1 MWFKRSSS
9 AFEYISSRL
18 NRRGTLVSTTISI
31 RIGWKQRDQDLI
43 FQCYACFVS
52 CFFFSIY
59 CLALIRSLAF
69 HCFHRNAAFCW
80 LELHLLLFYFF
91 FSNHLPLKKSQI
103 HANQFLIGI
112 FLAIRNAPI
121 LVIGSTYTHTWSW
134 YACVIVCMYVCW
146 KSGFVLISYGHKRN
160 EQSEMEVKFN
170 EVYIHSVWLFFLFFS
185 FCRVFFGFS
194 FSYWMLSWWRR
205 VLYLYAALCA
215 HQLSI

>member
-1 MWFKRSSS
+1 MHVLS
-9 AFEYISSRL
+9 
-18 NRRGTLVSTTISI
+18 LV
-31 RIGWKQRDQDLI
+31 
-43 FQCYACFVS
+43 
-52 CFFFSIY
+52 FF
-59 CLALIRSLAF
+59 
-69 HCFHRNAAFCW
+69 
-80 LELHLLLFYFF
+80 LHLLSRSHSLARFSLLPSKCRLLLAGASFVTLLFF

-103 HANQFLIGI
+103 HANQFLMGI

-185 FCRVFFGFS
+185 FGRVFFGFS